1 MRIQFVSQS
10 EGHAGKGCSISG
22 ILGWPNK
29 TRSDAAG
36 VLLAGWECAHC
47 ARVREGM
54 ALSARRTAAPAATAS
69 VAFGGSGVPHGGRPG
84 WAARPRHSGQPG
96 WPARPHAYCSPGG
109 GRGQTRWTASL
120 GCVPWHSGQPP
131 WAARPR
137 HGGQPG
143 WAARPRGGHPGWA
156 TRPRGGQPSWAAC
169 PRNGAQTGWAARP
182 RAAGTLVGGRVPAAG
197 SLLGGM
203 PFEWRVYWLGGAPP
217 RGGHPHLEARPR
229 RHGCGGSLGALR

>member
-197 SLLGGM
+197 SLAG
-203 PFEWRVYWLGGAPP
+203 
-217 RGGHPHLEARPR
+217 
-229 RHGCGGSLGALR
+229 RHAL